1 MIEPSEHR
9 PTVAVVDLNAIQ
21 HNIRVVLNKMTD
33 KQQLYA
39 VVKADG
45 YGHGAIQVAKTAVE
59 AGARGIAVA
68 TVDEAI
74 ELRTNV
80 LSQIP
85 ILVMGLTDP
94 HGIAEIL
101 HYNLTITVSGTAF
114 FEQAY
119 AQLTAMRQTNLL
131 DVYRLKFHL
140 KLDTG
145 MSRLGLSTVTDIET
159 FTERVADYSWADWEG
174 VFTHFA
180 TAGGG
185 SAAYIDEQ
193 WGNWLTLLEAIPA
206 EVKLR
211 HYANSAMG
219 LWHPREPL
227 SDIVRLGIAMYGVD
241 PKDQL
246 PVATMSEAQLTD
258 EQKAAPQPDD
268 LQPALQLM
276 SEIVYCKQVS
286 AGTRISYGATY
297 TSEQDEWIATIPIG
311 YADGWLRSYR
321 SVSLLVDGQECPV
334 VGTINM
340 DQLMIRLPREYPVG
354 TMVTLIGR
362 DGQLNNHVSLVA
374 QTVDTIGYEI
384 LCGISKRVPRI
395 YLKEEP
401 ELG

>member
-21 HNIRVVLNKMTD
+21 HNISVALDRMSD
-33 KQQLYA
+33 DQQLYA

-45 YGHGAIQVAKTAVE
+45 YGHGAIHIAKTAVE
-59 AGARGIAVA
+59 AGAKGIAVA

-74 ELRTNV
+74 ELRTNG

-94 HGIAEIL
+94 QGIAEIL
-101 HYNLTITVSGTAF
+101 HYNLTITVSGTSF
-114 FEQAY
+114 FQQAY
-119 AQLTAMRQTNLL
+119 TQLEAMRQTGLL
-131 DVYRLKFHL
+131 QVYRLQFHL

-145 MSRLGLSTVTDIET
+145 MGRIGLTTPEAVEA
-159 FTERVADYSWADWEG
+159 FAEEVAHYEWAEWAG
-174 VFTHFA
+174 VFTHFS

-185 SAAYIDEQ
+185 DESYIETQWEKWLSLQAAVPEH
-193 WGNWLTLLEAIPA
+193 
-206 EVKLR
+206 VKVR

-219 LWHPREPL
+219 LWYPREPK

-241 PKDQL
+241 PKDRL
-246 PVATMSEAQLTD
+246 PVSSLSASQLSSPQTA
-258 EQKAAPQPDD
+258 EPQPDD
-268 LQPALQLM
+268 LIPALQLM
-276 SEIVYCKQVS
+276 SEIMYCKQVPD
-286 AGTRISYGATY
+286 GTSISYGAAY

-311 YADGWLRSYR
+311 YADGWFRHYK

-362 DGQLNNHVSLVA
+362 DGHLNNHVSLIA
-374 QTVDTIGYEI
+374 QSVDTIGYEI
-384 LCGISKRVPRI
+384 LCGIGNRVPRI
-395 YLKEEP
+395 YLKDEA
-401 ELG
+401 